1 MPDYI
6 STRNKNYTC
15 KSHQAIISG
24 LAADGGLY
32 TPIHIEPFINAD
44 LILHKSYQE
53 IALAVLQYFLDD
65 YKKEDL
71 VSCIAGAYDAKFD
84 DSSIVPL
91 KKIADC
97 HLMELFHGPTSAFK
111 DLALTILPHL
121 LLKAKEMEDDHDT
134 IAILTATSGDTGKA
148 ALSGFADVK
157 GTAIT
162 VFYPEIGVSE
172 VQKQQMVTSVGDNVK
187 VIAVKGNFDDCQR
200 MVKEA
205 SNDANLLD
213 GIEGVSI
220 SSANSIN
227 AGRLIPQIVYYC
239 SSYAKL
245 VEEGTIRYGD
255 LVNFAVPTGNF
266 GDILAGWLAKKAG
279 LPVGKLICASNRNN
293 VLADFLKTGTY
304 NANRDFYKT
313 MSPSMDILVSSNLE
327 RMLCIASGYD
337 TELITKLMK
346 DLKET
351 GEFSI
356 SEQLLS
362 AIQADFT
369 GYWCDEK
376 TCCQTIYDTFQQ
388 DHVVID
394 PHTAVGLA
402 ALREYEKE
410 TGDETPAV
418 VLSTASPYKF
428 SRSVYQAVTGED
440 IEDEYEAMQKL
451 SKLSNTPVPVN
462 LSSLQEKEV
471 RFHEVIAKED
481 GLARIKERLQ
491 EISYER
497 N

>member
-71 VSCIAGAYDAKFD
+71 VSCIAGAYDTKFD

-172 VQKQQMVTSVGDNVK
+172 VQKQQMVTSAGDNVK

-491 EISYER
+491 EISHER

>member
-71 VSCIAGAYDAKFD
+71 VSCIAGAYDTKFD

-91 KKIADC
+91 KKITDC

-172 VQKQQMVTSVGDNVK
+172 VQKQQMVTSAGDNVK

-376 TCCQTIYDTFQQ
+376 TCCETIYDTFQQ

-402 ALREYEKE
+402 ALRQYEKE

-440 IEDEYEAMQKL
+440 IEDEYKAMQKL

-491 EISYER
+491 EISHER

>member
-71 VSCIAGAYDAKFD
+71 VSCIAGAYDTKFD

-172 VQKQQMVTSVGDNVK
+172 VQKQQMVTSAGDNVK

-402 ALREYEKE
+402 ALRQYETE

-491 EISYER
+491 EISHER